1 MLEPKSSA
9 EQMIP
14 MINLLII
21 LSKRRSGSSEPV
33 KSKFNFSLSAHL
45 SFLRYQIIV
54 LVYAWIFEALNS
66 YLV

>member
-33 KSKFNFSLSAHL
+33 
-45 SFLRYQIIV
+45 
-54 LVYAWIFEALNS
+54 
-66 YLV
+66 